1 MDQLESGSVRVKVR
15 IRINRELVLKYS
27 SDFYRYIQKPLKL
40 ELEQV
45 YLAMDTAVPLEI
57 VVTELVSN
65 ALNSK
70 LNFSHRKK
78 G

>member
-1 MDQLESGSVRVKVR
+1 VR

-45 YLAMDTAVPLEI
+45 YLAMDTSVPLEI

-65 ALNSK
+65 ALHSK
-70 LNFSHRKK
+70 LKYLHRKK

>member
-1 MDQLESGSVRVKVR
+1 VR

-45 YLAMDTAVPLEI
+45 YLAMDTSVPLEI

-78 G
+78 VKKQ

>member
-1 MDQLESGSVRVKVR
+1 VR

-57 VVTELVSN
+57 VVTEFVSN

>member
-1 MDQLESGSVRVKVR
+1 VT
-15 IRINRELVLKYS
+15 IVLKYS

-45 YLAMDTAVPLEI
+45 YLAMDTAVPLGI

-65 ALNSK
+65 VLNSK
-70 LNFSHRKK
+70 LNYSHRKK
-78 G
+78 GKKR

>member
-1 MDQLESGSVRVKVR
+1 M
-15 IRINRELVLKYS
+15 KYS

>member
-1 MDQLESGSVRVKVR
+1 MR

-27 SDFYRYIQKPLKL
+27 SDFYRCIQKPLKL

-70 LNFSHRKK
+70 LNFSH
-78 G
+78 

>member
-1 MDQLESGSVRVKVR
+1 MR

-45 YLAMDTAVPLEI
+45 YLAMDTSVPLEI

-65 ALNSK
+65 ALHSK
-70 LNFSHRKK
+70 LKYLHRKK

>member
-1 MDQLESGSVRVKVR
+1 MR

-45 YLAMDTAVPLEI
+45 YLAMDTSVPLEI

-78 G
+78 VKKQ

>member
-1 MDQLESGSVRVKVR
+1 MR

-65 ALNSK
+65 ALHSK
-70 LNFSHRKK
+70 LKYLHRKK